1 VRRILRATGEIEAT
15 AEIEGLDNARWASDG
30 RLIVASI
37 QTEDDET
44 FAACMALMSSGKGA
58 CPIPFRIFAIDPVT
72 MESELLYQNEGPPM
86 GGGTV
91 GLLIDDVLFVGSF
104 SGDRIL
110 RIALD

>member
-1 VRRILRATGEIEAT
+1 MTKR
-15 AEIEGLDNARWASDG
+15 RWATSSLG
-30 RLIVASI
+30 RRTRVWVGWPVGMGADR
-37 QTEDDET
+37 TE
-44 FAACMALMSSGKGA
+44 SK
-58 CPIPFRIFAIDPVT
+58 CPA

-110 RIALD
+110 